1 MQETH
6 KEFETDE
13 AKQWLRTLL
22 REQNV
27 VVTFAKVNGDE
38 RVMTCTLK
46 DESIPE
52 EHRPKLKDTHPL
64 KEVEEQKEDK
74 TCTVYDINAKG
85 WRSFRWANIKQ
96 IELSLGEQNG

>member
-6 KEFETDE
+6 KEFDTVESKE
-13 AKQWLRTLL
+13 WLRTLL

-46 DESIPE
+46 EEFIPE

-64 KEVEEQKEDK
+64 KEMEEPKEDK
-74 TCTVYDINAKG
+74 TCTVYDVNAKG
-85 WRSFRWANIKQ
+85 WRSFRWANVKKIDFAL
-96 IELSLGEQNG
+96 EAQNG

>member
-6 KEFETDE
+6 KEFDTVESKE
-13 AKQWLRTLL
+13 WLRTLL

-46 DESIPE
+46 EESIPE

-64 KEVEEQKEDK
+64 KEMEELKEDK
-74 TCTVYDINAKG
+74 TCTVYDVNAKG
-85 WRSFRWANIKQ
+85 WRSFRWANIKH
-96 IELSLGEQNG
+96 IDFSLEAQNG

>member
-6 KEFETDE
+6 KEFDTVESKE
-13 AKQWLRTLL
+13 WLRTLL

-46 DESIPE
+46 EESIPE
-52 EHRPKLKDTHPL
+52 EHRPKLKDTHPFWL
-64 KEVEEQKEDK
+64 REEPKEDK
-74 TCTVYDINAKG
+74 TCTVYDVNAKG
-85 WRSFRWANIKQ
+85 WRSFRWANVKKIDF
-96 IELSLGEQNG
+96 SLEAQNG